1 MISQKQEC
9 YLNGVDIGEIGRLRG
24 LQENSPCSQCCV
36 LGGTVTRLSH
46 GIRKWAL
53 PASAASVPAGDE
65 GEMIMVAVHGL
76 HLSSYYLHP
85 GAGA

>member
-1 MISQKQEC
+1 M
-9 YLNGVDIGEIGRLRG
+9 
-24 LQENSPCSQCCV
+24 
-36 LGGTVTRLSH
+36 TRLSH

-53 PASAASVPAGDE
+53 PTSAASVPAGDE

-76 HLSSYYLHP
+76 HLSSYSLHP